1 MSGHH
6 HHSHSHDDGHLPHG
20 VYDVDYYH
28 GRQKKKQLV
37 YRLKRRTDEV
47 ERALRTYNDGQ
58 LKNIVDVGTADGL
71 MMENLRQRMGKLN
84 YIGIDYSIG
93 LLKAVNLPGI
103 AKIQADALKLPIQS
117 DYADAVVATA
127 IIEHVPDPPAMMREC
142 GRVLRR
148 GGLLVITTPAPF
160 MEKVASALGIWKEG
174 GHDTTLNLK
183 QLSQMARENGYTVLE
198 QTKFMFSPVGFPA
211 EKTIEKIFG
220 PFGLRLVMANQLLVA
235 RRG

>member
-1 MSGHH
+1 MSGH

-84 YIGIDYSIG
+84 YVGIDYSIG
-93 LLKAVNLPGI
+93 LLKAVNLPDV
-103 AKIQADALKLPIQS
+103 AKIQADALKLPIIS

-183 QLSQMARENGYTVLE
+183 QLSQMAHENGYTVLE

-220 PFGLRLVMANQLLVA
+220 PIGLNLVMANQLLVA

>member
-6 HHSHSHDDGHLPHG
+6 HHSHGDGNLPHG

-47 ERALRTYNDGQ
+47 ERALRTYGDGKLQ
-58 LKNIVDVGTADGL
+58 VIVDVGTADGL
-71 MMENLRQRMGKLN
+71 MMENLRQRMGQLRFV
-84 YIGIDYSIG
+84 GIDYSIG

-103 AKIQADALKLPIQS
+103 FKVQADAAKLPVKSGI
-117 DYADAVVATA
+117 ADAVVATA
-127 IIEHVPDPPAMMREC
+127 IIEHVPDPPSMMREC
-142 GRVLRR
+142 GRLLRP

-198 QTKFMFSPVGFPA
+198 SSKFMFSPIGFPA
-211 EKTIEKIFG
+211 EKTIEKILG
-220 PFGLRLVMANQLLVA
+220 PIGLRLVMANQLLVA

>member
-1 MSGHH
+1 MSG
-6 HHSHSHDDGHLPHG
+6 HHSHSHSDGHLPHG
-20 VYDVDYYH
+20 VYDVHYYH

-58 LKNIVDVGTADGL
+58 LKIVVDVGTADGL
-71 MMENLRQRMGKLN
+71 MMENLRQRMGQLRFV
-84 YIGIDYSIG
+84 GIDYSIG

-103 AKIQADALKLPIQS
+103 SKIQADALKLPIRS
-117 DYADAVVATA
+117 GYADAVVATA

-142 GRVLRR
+142 SRILRP

-198 QTKFMFSPVGFPA
+198 SSKFMFSPVGFPA
-211 EKTIEKIFG
+211 EKTIEKILG
-220 PFGLRLVMANQLLVA
+220 PVGLRLVMANQLLVA